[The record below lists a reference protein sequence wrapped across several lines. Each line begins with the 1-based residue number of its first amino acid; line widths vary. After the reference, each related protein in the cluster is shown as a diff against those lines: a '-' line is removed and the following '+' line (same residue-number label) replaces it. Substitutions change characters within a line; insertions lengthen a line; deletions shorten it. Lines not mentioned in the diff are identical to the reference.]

1 MEPAVSIVVTA
12 RDEQRYIGRALRSL
26 RRQTFTDFEV
36 LVVDDGSTDRTAAI
50 VAGHAREDA
59 RVRLLATTGVG
70 MARASNLGL
79 AECRA
84 PLVARLDADDV
95 SLPRRLQ
102 RQVEEFG
109 RNPRLVALG
118 TYGLRVNELGIPVGR
133 LKNGHPGREAA
144 QRARGRS
151 PYVNLTHSSAMYRRN
166 AVEEIGG
173 YPTEYRAALDL
184 ALFNRL
190 AELGEVYA
198 LPQLLTL
205 YTVRRGSVSADRML
219 EQETAAARVREEV
232 ASGRRF
238 ASFPDFYAAKDADP
252 DWRAR
257 HEQMQATVVRRQFGR
272 YLANGQ
278 LATAARLLRESGR
291 ARTVLGNTL
300 RRARRG

>member
-1 MEPAVSIVVTA
+1 MEPGVSVVVTA

-26 RRQTFTDFEV
+26 RRQTFTHFEV
-36 LVVDDGSTDRTAAI
+36 VVVDDGSTDRTAAI
-50 VAGHAREDA
+50 VARHAREDPRIRA
-59 RVRLLATTGVG
+59 VSTTGIG

-102 RQVEEFG
+102 QQVEEFG

-133 LKNGHPGREAA
+133 LRNGHPGREAA
-144 QRARGRS
+144 MRARARS
-151 PYVNLTHSSAMYRRN
+151 PYVNLTHSSVMYRRD
-166 AVEEIGG
+166 AAQEVGG

-198 LPQLLTL
+198 LPQILTL
-205 YTVRRGSVSADRML
+205 YTVRRGSVSARRML
-219 EQETAAARVREEV
+219 EQEMAAARVREEV

-238 ASFPDFYAAKDADP
+238 PSFPAFYAAKEADP
-252 DWRAR
+252 AWSALQ
-257 HEQMQATVVRRQFGR
+257 EQMRAAVVRRQFGR

-278 LATAARLLRESGR
+278 TLMAARLLRESGR
-291 ARTVLGNTL
+291 ARAVLRATL
-300 RRARRG
+300 QRVRRG